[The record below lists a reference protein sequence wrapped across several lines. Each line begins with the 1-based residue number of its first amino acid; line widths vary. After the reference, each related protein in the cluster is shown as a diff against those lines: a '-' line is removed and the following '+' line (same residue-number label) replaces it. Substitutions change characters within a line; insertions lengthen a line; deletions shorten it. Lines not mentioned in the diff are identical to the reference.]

1 MDEIKDLERRLK
13 IALDRI
19 SEGLENHAQ
28 AGDVDSATEALQ
40 SEINALSDQNAKL
53 SGLLADLEKERQEET
68 EEMQKLYDQLAQV
81 LNGSGN
87 SLEENT

>member
-19 SEGLENHAQ
+19 SEGLENYPN
-28 AGDVDSATEALQ
+28 DVIVDSSTEALQ
-40 SEINALSDQNAKL
+40 SEINALSEQNTKL
-53 SGLLADLEKERQEET
+53 SGLLADLEKQRQDET

-81 LNGSGN
+81 LNGTDF
-87 SLEENT
+87 SLEENI

>member
-1 MDEIKDLERRLK
+1 MDEIKNLERRLK

-87 SLEENT
+87 SLEENA

>member
-1 MDEIKDLERRLK
+1 MDEIKELERRLK

-19 SEGLENHAQ
+19 SEGLENNTN
-28 AGDVDSATEALQ
+28 AGDVDSSTEALQ

-53 SGLLADLEKERQEET
+53 SGLLADLEKEHHKET

-81 LNGSGN
+81 LNDSDKN
-87 SLEENT
+87 PEENA

>member
-1 MDEIKDLERRLK
+1 MDEIKNLERRLK

-28 AGDVDSATEALQ
+28 AGDVDSTTEALQ
-40 SEINALSDQNAKL
+40 SEINALSDQNTKL

-87 SLEENT
+87 SLEENA

>member
-1 MDEIKDLERRLK
+1 MDEIKELERRLK

-19 SEGLENHAQ
+19 SEGLENNTHAE
-28 AGDVDSATEALQ
+28 DVDSSTEALQ

-53 SGLLADLEKERQEET
+53 SGLLADLEKEHHKET

-81 LNGSGN
+81 LNDSDKN
-87 SLEENT
+87 PEENG

>member
-1 MDEIKDLERRLK
+1 MNEIKDLERRLK

-19 SEGLENHAQ
+19 SEGLENQ
-28 AGDVDSATEALQ
+28 AHVGIADSLTEALQ

-53 SGLLADLEKERQEET
+53 SSLLAELEKERQAET

-81 LNGSGN
+81 LNDSGN
-87 SLEENT
+87 SLKENA

>member
-19 SEGLENHAQ
+19 SEGLENQAHAGI
-28 AGDVDSATEALQ
+28 ADSLTEALQ
-40 SEINALSDQNAKL
+40 SEINALSDQNTKL
-53 SGLLADLEKERQEET
+53 SSLLADLEKERQAET

-81 LNGSGN
+81 LNDPGN
-87 SLEENT
+87 SLKENA